1 VRLIIERAAI
11 KQVKKLHDPAKP
23 FANLYKKVL
32 EGGLL
37 YGVCRACAAKT
48 GSLES
53 AVTQGIPLLNDMS
66 GHPGFSRFIEEGFEI
81 VTV

>member
-1 VRLIIERAAI
+1 VRLIIEGAAT

-37 YGVCRACAAKT
+37 DGVCRAHAAKT

-53 AVTQGIPLLNDMS
+53 ALAQGIPRLNDM
-66 GHPGFSRFIEEGFEI
+66 R
-81 VTV
+81 